1 MRAALSLTLAYRHVR
16 SAVGRVALSVVAVA
30 LGVALVVAI
39 RLMNTAVL
47 QSFLDA
53 VDAVGGRAALTI
65 TARDNATFPEDV
77 TETVAGVRGVR
88 LAVPL
93 VTGVAFPDDASGELL
108 TVHGVDLGHDAAVR
122 LYDQGEGVDEVIEDP
137 LVFLNDPRS
146 VILTREFAA
155 RRGLAVG
162 QEVPLVTPTGVK
174 EFVIRGLLEPRG
186 VARALG
192 GRLVVMD
199 LYAAQR
205 AFAAD
210 GQINQIDLVLTSGVE
225 VDAMRA
231 ALASVLP
238 PGLEVQEP
246 ALRKDVVRDSV
257 AAFQSMLTAFGLL
270 AVVAGF
276 VICYSRLGAIFEART
291 WEIGLLRAGGLRRS
305 VVFRELLKESVLL
318 GAAGAVVGIPL
329 GVLVAK
335 LALPFLATT
344 TALASNLPVPDA
356 RLGLT
361 LPDVLLGVA
370 LGVGAAA
377 AAAVVPATR
386 MAHTHPVAALTM
398 RGREMPA
405 AAPPPKWR
413 RPALVVVLIGALLV
427 AQHLSGMRA
436 LGLVT
441 TALIVVGGGLLATP
455 LVAYGSR
462 VLKPLWNAW
471 FGPAGR
477 VAAGHLVRQPRRTAL
492 TVATLGIGLGS
503 VLMLGILG
511 WSFERSL
518 VSSLTRRISAHLLVT
533 SAFVAGGYRNAPMN
547 DAVVSEFRR
556 VPGVAIAI
564 GQQDREIRYGDRS
577 VVLFSYD
584 PLCFLDRRVCNWPV
598 DVGAPG
604 SLEAVAAGEAVAVS
618 RSFANLQGTLP
629 GDRIELTTM
638 QGRRIFPVAV
648 ITSGQP
654 ESAILMSRELY
665 SRLWND
671 NLVTWIHVAVV
682 EGHAPATV
690 AGAIARE
697 LGRTRRLR
705 VLDTGTMID
714 HWASQARQAF
724 SLQYVMAAIALLL
737 VLIGIGDT
745 LAAGVAAR
753 TREVGMM
760 RASGLRRSSIVQ
772 MVILEGTG
780 IAVLGLLLAGALGL
794 ALGVFWVD
802 VQFPAILGWSLDL
815 HAPFTSILVTA
826 GVTLLLC
833 LAGSF
838 LPALRAAHLAVPAA
852 LRNE

>member
-518 VSSLTRRISAHLLVT
+518 VATMARRYSAQLVVT
-533 SAFVAGGYRNAPMN
+533 SAFTGGGYRNAPMSE
-547 DAVVSEFRR
+547 AVVSE
-556 VPGVAIAI
+556 VEKIPEVAVAV
-564 GQQDREIRYGDRS
+564 GEQQRNITYGDQS
-577 VVLFSYD
+577 ITVGAYD
-584 PLCFLDRRVCNWPV
+584 APCFLDRRVCDWPV
-598 DVGAPG
+598 DGGAPDA
-604 SLEAVAAGEAVAVS
+604 LRAVAAGKAVAVS
-618 RSFANLQGTLP
+618 RSFANLYGTRA
-629 GDRIELTTM
+629 GETVDLTTLR
-638 QGRRIFPVAV
+638 GNRTFPVAA
-648 ITSGQP
+648 ITSGQA
-654 ESAILMSRELY
+654 ESAVVMSRTLY
-665 SRLWND
+665 QDLWND
-671 NLVTWIHVAVV
+671 GFVTWIHVAV
-682 EGHAPATV
+682 GQGSDPQAV
-690 AGAIARE
+690 ADAIAAGI
-697 LGRTRRLR
+697 GRTYRLR
-705 VLDTGTMID
+705 ILSSPAMID
-714 HWASQARQAF
+714 HFAGQARQAF
-724 SLQYVMAAIALLL
+724 SSQYLAEAIALLL

-745 LAAGVAAR
+745 LAAGVTSR
-753 TREVGMM
+753 TREIGMM
-760 RASGLRRSSIVQ
+760 RAVGIRRSRIIKIV
-772 MVILEGTG
+772 MLEGAG
-780 IAVLGLLLAGALGL
+780 VAALGMLLAGALGL
-794 ALGVFWVD
+794 VLGLFWVN
-802 VQFPAILGWSLDL
+802 VQFPAILGWNLDL
-815 HAPFTSILVTA
+815 YPPVVSMLVTA
-826 GVTLLLC
+826 SLTLLLC

-838 LPALRAAHLAVPAA
+838 LPALRAARLAVPAA